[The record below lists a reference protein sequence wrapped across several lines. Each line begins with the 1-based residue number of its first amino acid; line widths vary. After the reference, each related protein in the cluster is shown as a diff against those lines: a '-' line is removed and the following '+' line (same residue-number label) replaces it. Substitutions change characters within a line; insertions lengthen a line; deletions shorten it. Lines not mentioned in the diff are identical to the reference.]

1 MREAKLTAYLTRV
14 AQPTCKRQSSWSSSC
29 LLIPKTML
37 PPKSEHTAV
46 SCFRRLAE
54 LSLHSLFARGKSCSY
69 SSRLF
74 CQPERAAS
82 GILRRPGSG
91 KGSLPS
97 KKPTI
102 AKLWALSGSP
112 YIPAKCPKQDTFLTG
127 WREEFLA
134 FFSCCPPRSS

>member
-1 MREAKLTAYLTRV
+1 MHLTQVTQLTY
-14 AQPTCKRQSSWSSSC
+14 KWQSSWSSSC
-29 LLIPKTML
+29 LLIPKTVL

-54 LSLHSLFARGKSCSY
+54 LSLRSLFCSS
-69 SSRLF
+69 SSRRF
-74 CQPERAAS
+74 CRPQRVTS
-82 GILRRPGSG
+82 GVLRRPGSG

-112 YIPAKCPKQDTFLTG
+112 YIPAKRSKQDTFLTG